1 MSKLLKDILEES
13 VNDKYYLS
21 PGNNKIIEDIEN
33 ILVEL
38 KDNNIKSILSEDE
51 IIKLV
56 SGAPFYLQHT
66 IE

>member
-1 MSKLLKDILEES
+1 VAYGMVQAVTFDVQKTGESFVNLL
-13 VNDKYYLS
+13 
-21 PGNNKIIEDIEN
+21 
-33 ILVEL
+33 L